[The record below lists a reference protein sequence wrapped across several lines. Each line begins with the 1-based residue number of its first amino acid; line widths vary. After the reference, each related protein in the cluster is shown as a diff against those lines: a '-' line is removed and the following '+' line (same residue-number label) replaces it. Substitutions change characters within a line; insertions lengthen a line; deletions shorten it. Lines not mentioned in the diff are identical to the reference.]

1 MRCPKCGYISFDHQ
15 ENCRKCNKS
24 IGDAV
29 GDLQGT
35 AFDSAAPSFLQ
46 VAGGARR
53 EERAGEAVRAAATEP
68 FLQDEALEAEG
79 ETLDEEIVLED
90 LAFDEPPEQ
99 EEIALVDEGPELRLS
114 LDGEAELSLEDDDE
128 TAPASPA
135 PATARQLPPMDF
147 GDLDISDLAPPALDG
162 AVAPLE
168 AEEEPAPVREPALP
182 AAGIP
187 SPAGG
192 SGLEDLQFN
201 DLNLEGPDRLA
212 ATQTPARL
220 AHPVRTGTALDT
232 FQIDLGELFAEN
244 KK

>member
-1 MRCPKCGYISFDHQ
+1 MRCPKCGYISFDHL
-15 ENCRKCNKS
+15 ETCRKCNKT
-24 IGDAV
+24 IGDAA

-35 AFDSAAPSFLQ
+35 AFDSAAPPFLQ
-46 VAGGARR
+46 VAGGGRR
-53 EERAGEAVRAAATEP
+53 EERAGEVVLAAAAEP
-68 FLQDEALEAEG
+68 SIREEALGREAE
-79 ETLDEEIVLED
+79 TPDEEFVLED

-99 EEIALVDEGPELRLS
+99 EEIALVDDSPELRLG
-114 LDGEAELSLEDDDE
+114 LDDAEELSLEGDE
-128 TAPASPA
+128 EPVPESPA
-135 PATARQLPPMDF
+135 PATARQLPTMDF

-162 AVAPLE
+162 AVEPLE
-168 AEEEPAPVREPALP
+168 AEEEPAPVREPALA

-192 SGLEDLQFN
+192 SGLEDLQCN

>member
-1 MRCPKCGYISFDHQ
+1 MRCPKCGYISFDHL
-15 ENCRKCNKS
+15 ETCRKCNKN
-24 IGDAV
+24 IGDGA

-46 VAGGARR
+46 VAGGVRR
-53 EERAGEAVRAAATEP
+53 EKRAAEPSNQEEALGTEGEA
-68 FLQDEALEAEG
+68 
-79 ETLDEEIVLED
+79 LDEEIVLDD
-90 LAFDEPPEQ
+90 LALDEPPER
-99 EEIALVDEGPELRLS
+99 EEIALAADGPELRLS
-114 LDGEAELSLEDDDE
+114 LDDADEFSLEDDDE
-128 TAPASPA
+128 TALASPA
-135 PATARQLPPMDF
+135 PARQLPTMDF

-162 AVAPLE
+162 AVEPLE
-168 AEEEPAPVREPALP
+168 AEEEPAPVREPALA
-182 AAGIP
+182 AAGV
-187 SPAGG
+187 SSQAGA

-212 ATQTPARL
+212 AMETPARP

>member
-1 MRCPKCGYISFDHQ
+1 MRCPKCGYISFDHL
-15 ENCRKCNKS
+15 ETCRKCNKS
-24 IGDAV
+24 IGDATV
-29 GDLQGT
+29 DLQGT
-35 AFDSAAPSFLQ
+35 AFDSAAPPFLQ
-46 VAGGARR
+46 VAGGTRR
-53 EERAGEAVRAAATEP
+53 EERAGEAVRGGAAEP
-68 FLQDEALEAEG
+68 FIQEEALETEG
-79 ETLDEEIVLED
+79 EALDEEIVLDD

-99 EEIALVDEGPELRLS
+99 EEIALVDDGPELRLS
-114 LDGEAELSLEDDDE
+114 LDDTDELSLVDDDV

-162 AVAPLE
+162 AVEPLQ
-168 AEEEPAPVREPALP
+168 AEDEPAPVREPAL
-182 AAGIP
+182 AAAEIS

-212 ATQTPARL
+212 ATETPARL

>member
-1 MRCPKCGYISFDHQ
+1 MRCPKCGYISFDHLVT
-15 ENCRKCNKS
+15 CRKCNKS

-35 AFDSAAPSFLQ
+35 AFDSAAPAFLQ
-46 VAGGARR
+46 VADGTGRG
-53 EERAGEAVRAAATEP
+53 ERTGEAVRVGAAES
-68 FLQDEALEAEG
+68 FIQEEALETEG
-79 ETLDEEIVLED
+79 EALDEEIVLDD

-99 EEIALVDEGPELRLS
+99 EEIALVDDGPELRLS
-114 LDGEAELSLEDDDE
+114 LGDTDELSLADDDE
-128 TAPASPA
+128 TAPASPT
-135 PATARQLPPMDF
+135 PATARQLPTMDF

-162 AVAPLE
+162 VVEPPE
-168 AEEEPAPVREPALP
+168 AEGEPAPVREPALA
-182 AAGIP
+182 AAGV
-187 SPAGG
+187 SSQAGA

-212 ATQTPARL
+212 AMETPARP